1 MNSQLVDEMSAIGC
15 LENLDLSKV
24 VVVTI
29 LYTFYET
36 NKCSFFVKKKK
47 HLEMI
52 KNENAQP
59 DQEW

>member
-1 MNSQLVDEMSAIGC
+1 MNSQPVDEMSAIGC

-36 NKCSFFVKKKK
+36 NKCSFFVKK
-47 HLEMI
+47 ETFG
-52 KNENAQP
+52 
-59 DQEW
+59 DD